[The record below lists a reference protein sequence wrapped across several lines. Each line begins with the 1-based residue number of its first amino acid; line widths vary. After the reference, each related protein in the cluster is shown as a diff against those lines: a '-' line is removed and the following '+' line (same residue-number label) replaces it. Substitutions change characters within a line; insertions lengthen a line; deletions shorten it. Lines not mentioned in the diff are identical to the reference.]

1 MPEPV
6 TIGVFCTAVLS
17 FFNFLFH
24 SYQVSRST
32 CLYHTCCCNGEVSL
46 EPSRNNSRVESLNNN
61 QTPTNNLN
69 QNDLLSPS
77 PRYQQGNEKVE
88 KGYQSLQEDRDKKK
102 SRKNPKKG

>member
-1 MPEPV
+1 
-6 TIGVFCTAVLS
+6 
-17 FFNFLFH
+17 
-24 SYQVSRST
+24 
-32 CLYHTCCCNGEVSL
+32 
-46 EPSRNNSRVESLNNN
+46 VESLNNN